1 MPIQQPQNAQQQLQ
15 RLTYIIWQTR
25 PDLQSLFKN
34 TASEAFYLWLL
45 LHGRNEYQGLAE
57 VLKNVPL
64 PILEQPDEQAH
75 SQTTPCL
82 TRFMRGIWQSR
93 PDLQAAFDL
102 AQPEPQRAFIRW
114 YFLFGINEHNLEDYI
129 SQAQLTWLLSSA
141 FSDLHLPNV
150 LMLVWE
156 QDIALQ
162 QQFNSPK
169 SPEFLKWARQHWRKQ
184 YPLLET
190 IATLAER
197 QQSATTPSGTDTNT
211 PKRPFGINLIGYA
224 NGQFGIG
231 EDVRMAALACEAADI
246 PFTIYNVAPGKEV
259 DLAASQVDQHISDQL
274 PYAVNLFCTTG
285 IETARLAAVEG
296 QKLFDGYYCIGY
308 WPWELPEWPAAW
320 HIAYEYIDEIWASS
334 RFAYNAYIGSFPKPV
349 RHMPMAVNVEE
360 SAHKTRQDFG
370 LPESDHLFVFSFD
383 FLSSV
388 KRKNPQACIQAFQSA
403 FPQGGEPVGLVVKA
417 MRAEDDNPL
426 WQALKAL
433 AESDPR
439 IHIINET
446 LSRGEV
452 LDLYRAC
459 DCFVSLHR
467 SEGFGRGIAD
477 AMMLGKPVITT
488 GYSGNLD
495 FTMPATAALVDHQ
508 LQALSDGDYPFGEGQ
523 QWAEPNTEHAAWWMR
538 RLVNQPE
545 VAKALATQGQRLTQG
560 AYSAKPVGDYYRAVL
575 DTL

>member
-1 MPIQQPQNAQQQLQ
+1 MPTKQPKSAQQQLQ

-34 TASEAFYLWLL
+34 TASEAFHLWLL

-57 VLKNVPL
+57 VLHNVPL
-64 PILEQPDEQAH
+64 PMLEQPDEQAH

-93 PDLQAAFDL
+93 PDLQAAFNL
-102 AQPEPQRAFIRW
+102 AEAEGQNAFIRW
-114 YFLFGINEHNLEDYI
+114 YFLFGINEHHLEDYI
-129 SQAQLTWLLSSA
+129 SQAQLKWLLSSA

-156 QDIALQ
+156 QDQALQ
-162 QQFNSPK
+162 RQFSSPK
-169 SPEFLKWARQHWRKQ
+169 SPDFLNWARQHGRQQ

-197 QQSATTPSGTDTNT
+197 QQSAMKPNNAANS
-211 PKRPFGINLIGYA
+211 PERAVGINLIGYA

-259 DLAASQVDQHISDQL
+259 ELAASQADQHISDQL
-274 PYAVNLFCTTG
+274 PYAINLFCTTG

-308 WPWELPEWPAAW
+308 WPWELPEWPSAW
-320 HIAYEYIDEIWASS
+320 HIAYNYIDEIWASS
-334 RFAYNAYIGSFPKPV
+334 RFAYHAYIGSSPKPV
-349 RHMPMAVNVEE
+349 RHMPMAVNVES
-360 SAHKTRQDFG
+360 SAQQTRRDFG

-388 KRKNPQACIQAFQSA
+388 QRKNPQACVKAFQSA
-403 FPQGGEPVGLVVKA
+403 FPQGNEPVGLVVKA

-426 WQALKAL
+426 WQALQAQAK
-433 AESDPR
+433 SDPR
-439 IHIINET
+439 IHIINQT
-446 LSRGEV
+446 LTRGEV

-495 FTMPATAALVDHQ
+495 FTTPATAALVDHQ
-508 LQALSDGDYPFGEGQ
+508 LKVLTKDDYPFGEGQ
-523 QWAEPNTEHAAWWMR
+523 QWAEPNIEHAAWWMR
-538 RLVNQPE
+538 RLVHQPE
-545 VAKALATQGQRLTQG
+545 IAKALAAQGQRLMQS
-560 AYSAKPVGDYYRAVL
+560 AYAPNSVGNYYRAVL
-575 DTL
+575 NTL